1 MTSLGS
7 LSTLRGDA
15 ERNKRRIEKMRGI
28 RFFWFAVLKKPV
40 TPPALTK
47 GKIPL
52 LLSACVRIFLVVG
65 FLSDAVFP
73 RRMDQEPLVANPDG
87 HRLVV

>member
-1 MTSLGS
+1 
-7 LSTLRGDA
+7 
-15 ERNKRRIEKMRGI
+15 MRGI
-28 RFFWFAVLKKPV
+28 RFFWSTVSKKPV
-40 TPPALTK
+40 TRWLPQHTHK
-47 GKIPL
+47 GENTPYL
-52 LLSACVRIFLVVG
+52 QLSACVRIFLVVG